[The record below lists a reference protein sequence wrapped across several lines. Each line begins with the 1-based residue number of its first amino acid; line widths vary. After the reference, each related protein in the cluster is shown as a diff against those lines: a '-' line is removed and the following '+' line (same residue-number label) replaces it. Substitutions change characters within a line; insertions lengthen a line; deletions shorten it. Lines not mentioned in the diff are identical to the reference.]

1 VGKVTIEFWGPLP
14 CLPPAGSTRLVL
26 NEEIS
31 DGGCTLY
38 SLLKQTVGKKSH
50 FDCTFETLIDS
61 LEGNSLVLLNDRVVI
76 RSFKMDSSKI
86 YPGDHIKI
94 VTMYSGG

>member
-1 VGKVTIEFWGPLP
+1 MGKVTIEFWSPPP
-14 CLPPAGSTRLVL
+14 CFPSAGSTRVVL

-38 SLLKQTVGKKSH
+38 TLLKQTVENKSH

-61 LEGNSLVLLNDRVVI
+61 LEGNSLVLLNDRIVI

-86 YPGDHIKI
+86 YPGDQIKI